1 MSVRFCCAR
10 WLIDVAVKL
19 QPVKENFNT
28 MGYAIEFEYSFG
40 IRYANGETR
49 EGGASALVSID
60 AADADTLGAVDLYAI
75 AYESVLDEIDALWSE
90 QEEMEDLPDVTI
102 SIRNLSVD
110 DEFDESEYFDD
121 DDDEE

>member
-1 MSVRFCCAR
+1 
-10 WLIDVAVKL
+10 
-19 QPVKENFNT
+19 

-40 IRYANGETR
+40 ILYASGETR

-60 AADADTLGAVDLYAI
+60 AADADTLGPIDLYAI
-75 AYESVLDEIDALWSE
+75 AYESVLDEIDALWG
-90 QEEMEDLPDVTI
+90 EEKEMDELPDITI

-121 DDDEE
+121 EIGRAHV